1 MKKIKKVLAVIG
13 VVLLVSIYIITL
25 VSSLIDSPF
34 AHSLF
39 KASLFSTFAVPVFLY
54 AVMLVY
60 RLLKERND
68 NSNIKKSEEDQD
80 N

>member
-1 MKKIKKVLAVIG
+1 MKKLTKVTAIIG
-13 VVLLVSIYIITL
+13 VVLLISIYVITL
-25 VSSLIDSPF
+25 VSSLMNSPF

-39 KASLFSTFAVPVFLY
+39 KASLFSSFAIPVFLY

-60 RLLKERND
+60 RLLKKRND
-68 NSNIKKSEEDQD
+68 NLDIKESEEDQD

>member
-1 MKKIKKVLAVIG
+1 MKKLTKISAIIG
-13 VVLLVSIYIITL
+13 VILLISIYIITL
-25 VSSLIDSPF
+25 VSSLMDSPF

-39 KASLFSTFAVPVFLY
+39 KASLFSTFAIPVFLY
-54 AVMLVY
+54 VVMLVY

-68 NSNIKKSEEDQD
+68 NLDIKESEEDQD

>member
-1 MKKIKKVLAVIG
+1 MKKLTKISAIIG
-13 VVLLVSIYIITL
+13 VILLISIYIITL
-25 VSSLIDSPF
+25 VSSLMDSPF

-39 KASLFSTFAVPVFLY
+39 KASLFSTFAIPVFLY

-68 NSNIKKSEEDQD
+68 NLDIKESEEDQD